1 MLVQAYER
9 ELARFDRERA
19 LPAWDGL
26 VTSQQAALAQLRVP
40 TMFPTAVKGSREVR
54 AHVASSGVV
63 LLMVSLLLFSPC
75 RACAAAAEGD
85 TGSRGDYG
93 NNTRSLMHLD
103 SC

>member
-85 TGSRGDYG
+85 TGS
-93 NNTRSLMHLD
+93 
-103 SC
+103 